1 MVKIVRSH
9 WDFLSVDAEPYS
21 GFQILRRF
29 KFYQD
34 LTKHFRPFQ
43 PYETLFEF
51 LMDPS
56 SENRKKIYF
65 ILKDKPKQLEIDFL
79 NGLI

>member
-1 MVKIVRSH
+1 
-9 WDFLSVDAEPYS
+9 
-21 GFQILRRF
+21 
-29 KFYQD
+29 
-34 LTKHFRPFQ
+34 
-43 PYETLFEF
+43 
-51 LMDPS
+51 MDPS